1 MTNKYI
7 WPLFLVG
14 LLSAAAFGQH
24 GLSSHLDVHVTD
36 RSGAV
41 VPNARIE
48 ITASADSLAAV
59 GHTDSRGIAVFDLP
73 AGNYEL
79 MVISRGFYFK
89 AQHFAL
95 VGNEVRS
102 ISALLD
108 VGACPGP
115 GHPACIEVLPG
126 PESDSPTHAA
136 DLLTLFV
143 TDSTG
148 EPISGASV
156 EVFGRQSEIKEK
168 TSTGEGGIT
177 EFRLLPGSYVVS
189 VTARFFRGWKREV
202 VIPNTPHQ
210 NIRVEMDV
218 DCGRVICGPK
228 G

>member
-59 GHTDSRGIAVFDLP
+59 VHTDSRGIAVFDLP
-73 AGNYEL
+73 AGDYEL

-89 AQHFAL
+89 AQHLTLA
-95 VGNEVRS
+95 GNKARS
-102 ISALLD
+102 ISAFVD

-115 GHPACIEVLPG
+115 GHPACIEVLPE
-126 PESDSPTHAA
+126 PEPDSPTHTT
-136 DLLTLFV
+136 DLVTLFV
-143 TDSTG
+143 TDLAG

-156 EVFGRQSEIKEK
+156 EVSGTQSEIKEK
-168 TSTGEGGIT
+168 TSTGDGGIT

-189 VTARFFRGWKREV
+189 VTARFFQGWKRGI
-202 VIPNTPHQ
+202 VIPSTPHQ
-210 NIRVEMDV
+210 NIRVEMDI

-228 G
+228 